1 MAILQGSSYR
11 LPIKIRDCVGNLVTS
26 DMVVKGSFTFGTI
39 TKAYGEGSSEV
50 VYDAENGTWVV
61 VLTEEET
68 RQLKSTVQWQARFL
82 FNNGE
87 VGGTQPVS
95 EYIYDSIDKTNLSGG
110 VEDVGE

>member
-1 MAILQGSSYR
+1 MAILQGSSYK
-11 LPIKIRDCVGNLVTS
+11 LPIVIRDCAGLAIV
-26 DMVVKGSFTFGTI
+26 DKMVVKGSFTFGDI
-39 TKAYGEGSSEV
+39 VKAYGEGSEDV
-50 VYDAENGTWVV
+50 VFDDEKGAFIV

-68 RQLKSTVQWQARFL
+68 RKLQGTVQWQARFL

-110 VEDVGE
+110 DGNVGE

>member
-11 LPIKIRDCVGNLVTS
+11 LPIKIRDCGGNLVTK
-26 DMVVKGSFTFGTI
+26 DVVIKGSFTFGTI
-39 TKAYGEGSSEV
+39 TKVYGEGSSEV
-50 VYDAENGTWVV
+50 VYDGEKGAFVV
-61 VLTEEET
+61 ALSEEET
-68 RQLKSTVQWQARFL
+68 KQLQGTVQWQARFL

-110 VEDVGE
+110 DGNVGE